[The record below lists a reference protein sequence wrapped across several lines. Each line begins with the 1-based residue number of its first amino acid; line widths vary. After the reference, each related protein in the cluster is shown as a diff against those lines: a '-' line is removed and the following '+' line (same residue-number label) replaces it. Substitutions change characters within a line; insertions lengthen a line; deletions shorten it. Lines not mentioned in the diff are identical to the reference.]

1 VVDPRGISL
10 RYMWRNTRGLFGGQI
25 LLSMLSLLL
34 CKTGRLKGINS
45 EVCNRII

>member
-1 VVDPRGISL
+1 VVDPRCISL
-10 RYMWRNTRGLFGGQI
+10 RYMWINIRGLFGGQV

-34 CKTGRLKGINS
+34 GKTWRLKGVNS